1 MCFLDI
7 MFGILNLVLGFEI
20 VCTSNNEMHF
30 FLFKAKFLD
39 RLLDI
44 IDISELR
51 YASAKVD
58 SN

>member
-20 VCTSNNEMHF
+20 VCTSNNEMYF
-30 FLFKAKFLD
+30 FFKAKFLD

-44 IDISELR
+44 IDIS
-51 YASAKVD
+51 
-58 SN
+58 